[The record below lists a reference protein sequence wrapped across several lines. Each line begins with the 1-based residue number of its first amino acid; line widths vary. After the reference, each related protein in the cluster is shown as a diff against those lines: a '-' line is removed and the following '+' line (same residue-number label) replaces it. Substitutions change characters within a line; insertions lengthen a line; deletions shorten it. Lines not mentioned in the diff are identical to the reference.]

1 MNQTVAAESPLVP
14 VSWGE
19 LIDKVTI
26 LEIKQTQIS
35 SPEALSNVRYELA
48 ALSNPVDP
56 VLTSIPGIRRLKD
69 KLTEINQK
77 LWDIEDA
84 IRQKEALKAFDEEF
98 IELARSVYKTNDI
111 RAAIKREINKA
122 MNSTLTEEKSYRSP
136 ESVIQ

>member
-1 MNQTVAAESPLVP
+1 MNQTAGAKSPLVP

-26 LEIKQTQIS
+26 LEIKQDQIP
-35 SPEALSNVRYELA
+35 SPEALKNVMYELA
-48 ALSNPVDP
+48 ALNKTVNPALASSPDV
-56 VLTSIPGIRRLKD
+56 SILKA
-69 KLTEINQK
+69 KLTEINQR

-84 IRQKEALKAFDEEF
+84 IRQKEALKAFDEAF

-122 MNSTLTEEKSYRSP
+122 MNSSLTEEKSY
-136 ESVIQ
+136 QLY